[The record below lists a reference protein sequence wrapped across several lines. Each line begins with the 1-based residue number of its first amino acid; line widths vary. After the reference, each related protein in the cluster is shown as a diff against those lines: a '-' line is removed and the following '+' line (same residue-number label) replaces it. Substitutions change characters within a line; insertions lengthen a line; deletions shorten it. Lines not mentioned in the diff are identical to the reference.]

1 MLGVA
6 LVVRLVWVVMTKAV
20 IACPQDEPFPML
32 IDKLARKSRL
42 NRVARASLAL
52 GTVLSSGCGM
62 INRVAPGP
70 GPHDT
75 RTSYHDNVG
84 MQISYPEVQ
93 DCANE
98 VAAVARTSV
107 SPLVAE
113 DPANLPTFDLTL
125 AEAVQM
131 AVRQSPVVRELG
143 GTLVTQPV
151 FSQTIYDP
159 SLAHAN
165 PQQGVEAALAAFDA
179 QFTGQLLW
187 NKQDQPINVQQG
199 TPGADFQPRVFQG
212 TTGTYQSEL
221 SKRTAQGGRFALRH
235 VTLYDRNNR
244 PFRAFPSDFT
254 GWVEAEWRQPLMRGA
269 GTEFNRIAGPS
280 GVIGQYNGVLIARVN
295 EEVALA
301 DFEAAVVRLV
311 NDVEQAYWELSA
323 NYRVLEASLR
333 GREAALQTFQ
343 YQEVRLKV
351 GAGRSD
357 EEAQA
362 QSQFYQFQAQVEQA
376 LSGQQGLYASEQRL
390 RYLLGMPPADGRLI
404 KPVTEPND
412 IRVVFDWESALSQ
425 ALQRRVEIRRQ
436 RFNLKRREMELIAA
450 RLNRRP
456 QLDFLGNY
464 RWRGLGDNLI
474 GGSGGQPLDNLFSE
488 ISGGDYQEWQAGM
501 ELTFPVGLRAASNA
515 VAHARLA
522 ISREQAL
529 LNETELRISHSLSD
543 AVRRI
548 GLTHSLLETNY
559 NGFLAD
565 LRQVDVLRRRYRDGT
580 DNINFLLQAQRQ
592 VVTSEIQFYRSLS
605 DYNLAIRDL
614 HREKGSLLAY
624 SGVTLSEGPWA
635 SGAYQDAYEMGRFLN
650 TRPNP
655 EAVSV
660 PTPVSSGPFDPSQPQ
675 STTGGT
681 MMAPDGMMQ
690 PEMIQPEMIQPGL
703 IQPENDPLAP
713 APLGQ
718 PPALQGPLPAQSSPI
733 TQAQAIG
740 LSSLQVLNPMH
751 AKPAGEAITAEPF
764 QWTPATQFR
773 PIHVSTP
780 GEMRQATST
789 QP

>member
-1 MLGVA
+1 
-6 LVVRLVWVVMTKAV
+6 
-20 IACPQDEPFPML
+20 ML
-32 IDKLARKSRL
+32 IAKFARKSRL
-42 NRVARASLAL
+42 NQAARTSLAL
-52 GTVLSSGCGM
+52 GTLLSSGCGL
-62 INRVAPGP
+62 INKVAPGP

-75 RTSYHDNVG
+75 RTSYHDTVG
-84 MQISYPEVQ
+84 MQISYPDVR

-98 VAAVARTSV
+98 VTAAARTSV

-113 DPANLPTFDLTL
+113 DPSKIPTFDLTL

-143 GTLVTQPV
+143 GTLVTQPG

-179 QFTGQLLW
+179 QFAGQLFW
-187 NKQDQPINVQQG
+187 NKQDQPNNIQTG
-199 TPGADFQPRVFQG
+199 GLGGIFTPQVFQG
-212 TTGTYQSEL
+212 TTATYQTEL
-221 SKRTAQGGRFALRH
+221 SKRTAQGARFALRH

-269 GTEFNRIAGPS
+269 GTEYNRIAGPS
-280 GVIGQYNGVLIARVN
+280 GIVGQYNGVLIARVN

-301 DFEAAVVRLV
+301 EFEAAVIRLV

-323 NYRVLEASLR
+323 SYRVLEASLR
-333 GREAALQTFQ
+333 GRESALQTFQ

-362 QSQFYQFQAQVEQA
+362 QSQYFQFQAQVENA

-404 KPVTEPND
+404 KPITEPND
-412 IRVVFDWESALSQ
+412 IRVVFDWESALTQ

-474 GGSGGQPLDNLFSE
+474 GGSGGELDNLFSE
-488 ISGGDYQEWQAGM
+488 ISGGQYQEWQAGM

-515 VAHARLA
+515 VAHARLL
-522 ISREQAL
+522 INREQAV

-580 DNINFLLQAQRQ
+580 DNINFFLQAQRQ

-624 SGVTLSEGPWA
+624 SGVTLAEGPWA
-635 SGAYQDAYEMGRFLN
+635 SGAYRDAYEMGRFLN

-660 PTPVSSGPFDPSQPQ
+660 PNPVSSGPFDPSQPQ
-675 STTGGT
+675 STIGGA
-681 MMAPDGMMQ
+681 MVVPDGTMMQ
-690 PEMIQPEMIQPGL
+690 PEATQPEAV
-703 IQPENDPLAP
+703 QPEIIAP
-713 APLGQ
+713 GKLDSVIKPSNQ
-718 PPALQGPLPAQSSPI
+718 PRSLQGPIGAVSTPHSSVS
-733 TQAQAIG
+733 QASAAN
-740 LSSLQVLNPMH
+740 VLDPMH
-751 AKPAGEAITAEPF
+751 ALPAGEAISAVPF
-764 QWTPATQFR
+764 EWTPAAVFQ

-780 GEMRQATST
+780 GEMRRAAGNQ
-789 QP
+789 

>member
-1 MLGVA
+1 
-6 LVVRLVWVVMTKAV
+6 
-20 IACPQDEPFPML
+20 ML
-32 IDKLARKSRL
+32 IQKLARKSRL
-42 NRVARASLAL
+42 NQASRASLAL
-52 GTVLSSGCGM
+52 GTLLSSGCGM
-62 INRVAPGP
+62 INKVAPGP

-75 RTSYHDNVG
+75 RTSYHDTVG
-84 MQISYPEVQ
+84 MQISYPDVR

-98 VAAVARTSV
+98 VAAAARTS
-107 SPLVAE
+107 STPLVTE
-113 DPANLPTFDLTL
+113 DPAKIPTLDLTL

-151 FSQTIYDP
+151 FSQTIFDP

-165 PQQGVEAALAAFDA
+165 PQQGVEAALAAFDT
-179 QFTGQLLW
+179 QFSGQLFW
-187 NKQDQPINVQQG
+187 NKQDRPSNIRG
-199 TPGADFQPRVFQG
+199 IGAEFTPRVFQG
-212 TTGTYQSEL
+212 TTATYQNEL

-235 VTLYDRNNR
+235 VTLYDRNNSPIR
-244 PFRAFPSDFT
+244 QFPSDFA

-280 GVIGQYNGVLIARVN
+280 GIVGQYNGVLIARVN

-333 GREAALQTFQ
+333 GRESALQTFQ

-362 QSQFYQFQAQVEQA
+362 QSQYFQFQAQVEQA

-412 IRVVFDWESALSQ
+412 IRVVFDWESALTQ
-425 ALQRRVEIRRQ
+425 ALQRRVEVRRQ

-474 GGSGGQPLDNLFSE
+474 GGSGGELDNLFAE
-488 ISGGDYQEWQAGM
+488 ISGGQYQEWQAGM

-529 LNETELRISHSLSD
+529 LNETELRISHTLSD

-548 GLTHSLLETNY
+548 GLTHGLLETNY

-624 SGVTLSEGPWA
+624 SGVTLAEGPWE
-635 SGAYQDAYEMGRFLN
+635 SGAYRDAYEMGRFLN

-660 PTPVSSGPFDPSQPQ
+660 PTPISSGPFDPSQPQ
-675 STTGGT
+675 STIGGA
-681 MMAPDGMMQ
+681 MVVPNGMMVDPEMNQ
-690 PEMIQPEMIQPGL
+690 PEMIQPDPAPKNQPGS
-703 IQPENDPLAP
+703 
-713 APLGQ
+713 
-718 PPALQGPLPAQSSPI
+718 LQGPIELIPVSTPQTQSTRQS
-733 TQAQAIG
+733 ASNAF
-740 LSSLQVLNPMH
+740 NPMH
-751 AKPAGEAITAEPF
+751 ARPAGEAMIAEPF
-764 QWTPATQFR
+764 QWAPSTVFS

-780 GEMRQATST
+780 GEMRQATAT

>member
-6 LVVRLVWVVMTKAV
+6 SVLRLIRVVMTEVV
-20 IACPQDEPFPML
+20 IACPQDEPLHML
-32 IDKLARKSRL
+32 INKLARKSRL
-42 NRVARASLAL
+42 NQAARASLAL
-52 GTVLSSGCGM
+52 GTLFSSGCGV
-62 INRVAPGP
+62 INKVAPGP

-75 RTSYHDNVG
+75 RTSYHDTVG
-84 MQISYPEVQ
+84 MQISYPDVR

-98 VAAVARTSV
+98 VAVVARTSA

-113 DPANLPTFDLTL
+113 DPANIPTFDLTL

-165 PQQGVEAALAAFDA
+165 PQQGVEAALAAFDT
-179 QFTGQLLW
+179 QFSGQLFW
-187 NKQDQPINVQQG
+187 NKQDRPSNIRGIG
-199 TPGADFQPRVFQG
+199 TQFTPPVFQG
-212 TTGTYQSEL
+212 TTATYQTEL
-221 SKRTAQGGRFALRH
+221 SKRTAQGAQFALRH
-235 VTLYDRNNR
+235 VTLYDRNNSPIR
-244 PFRAFPSDFT
+244 QFPSDFT

-280 GVIGQYNGVLIARVN
+280 GIIGQYNGVLIARVN

-301 DFEAAVVRLV
+301 EFEAAVIRLV
-311 NDVEQAYWELSA
+311 NDVEEAYWELSA

-425 ALQRRVEIRRQ
+425 ALQRRVEVRRQ

-456 QLDFLGNY
+456 QLDFLSNY

-474 GGSGGQPLDNLFSE
+474 GGSGGELDNLFSE
-488 ISGGDYQEWQAGM
+488 ISGGQYQEWQAGM

-529 LNETELRISHSLSD
+529 LSETELRISHSLSD

-624 SGVTLSEGPWA
+624 SGVTLSEGPWE

-660 PTPVSSGPFDPSQPQ
+660 PNPVSSGPFDPSQPQ
-675 STTGGT
+675 STSGGA
-681 MMAPDGMMQ
+681 MMLPDGVVVEPEKVE
-690 PEMIQPEMIQPGL
+690 PEMIEPGL
-703 IQPENDPLAP
+703 LEGPIAP
-713 APLGQ
+713 
-718 PPALQGPLPAQSSPI
+718 QSSPI
-733 TQAQAIG
+733 TRAQAIEMP
-740 LSSLQVLNPMH
+740 SSNVLDPMH
-751 AKPAGEAITAEPF
+751 AKPVGEAISAEPF
-764 QWTPATQFR
+764 QWTPNTVFR

-780 GEMRQATST
+780 GEMRQATGT
-789 QP
+789 NP

>member
-1 MLGVA
+1 
-6 LVVRLVWVVMTKAV
+6 
-20 IACPQDEPFPML
+20 ML
-32 IDKLARKSRL
+32 IDKFARKSSL
-42 NRVARASLAL
+42 NKAARASLAL
-52 GTVLSSGCGM
+52 GTLLSSGCGM
-62 INRVAPGP
+62 INKVAPGP

-75 RTSYHDNVG
+75 RTSYHDTVG
-84 MQISYPEVQ
+84 MQISYPDVR

-98 VAAVARTSV
+98 VTAAARGSA

-113 DPANLPTFDLTL
+113 DPAKLPTFDMTL

-151 FSQTIYDP
+151 FSQTIFDP

-165 PQQGVEAALAAFDA
+165 PQQGVEAALSAFDT
-179 QFTGQLLW
+179 QFSGQLFW
-187 NKQDQPINVQQG
+187 NKQDR
-199 TPGADFQPRVFQG
+199 PGNIAGFGALFQPPVFQG
-212 TTGTYQSEL
+212 TTSTYQTEL
-221 SKRTAQGGRFALRH
+221 SKRTAQGAQFSLRH
-235 VTLYDRNNR
+235 VTLYDRNNSPVR
-244 PFRAFPSDFT
+244 EFSSDFT

-280 GVIGQYNGVLIARVN
+280 GIVGQYNGVLIARVN

-301 DFEAAVVRLV
+301 DFEAAVIRLV

-404 KPVTEPND
+404 KPITEPND
-412 IRVVFDWESALSQ
+412 IRVVFDWESALTQ

-474 GGSGGQPLDNLFSE
+474 GSSGGQLDNLFSE
-488 ISGGDYQEWQAGM
+488 ITGGDYQEWQAGM

-522 ISREQAL
+522 INREQAL

-592 VVTSEIQFYRSLS
+592 VVTSEIQFYRSLQ

-624 SGVTLSEGPWA
+624 SGVTLAEGPWA
-635 SGAYQDAYEMGRFLN
+635 SGAYRDAYELGRFLN

-655 EAVSV
+655 DAVSV
-660 PTPVSSGPFDPSQPQ
+660 PAPVSSGPFDPSQPQ
-675 STTGGT
+675 STSGGVSVV
-681 MMAPDGMMQ
+681 PSGMMIEQ
-690 PEMIQPEMIQPGL
+690 EVILPGS
-703 IQPENDPLAP
+703 
-713 APLGQ
+713 
-718 PPALQGPLPAQSSPI
+718 LQGPIEPVPAPASQTQSMLPSS
-733 TQAQAIG
+733 
-740 LSSLQVLNPMH
+740 SNVLNPMH
-751 AKPAGEAITAEPF
+751 ALPSGETITAEPF
-764 QWTPATQFR
+764 QWTPTTVFS
-773 PIHVSTP
+773 PIHVSTSS
-780 GEMRQATST
+780 EMRQATAT

>member
-1 MLGVA
+1 
-6 LVVRLVWVVMTKAV
+6 
-20 IACPQDEPFPML
+20 ML
-32 IDKLARKSRL
+32 IAKFARNSRL
-42 NRVARASLAL
+42 NQAARASLAV
-52 GTVLSSGCGM
+52 GTLLSSGCGL
-62 INRVAPGP
+62 INKVAPGP

-75 RTSYHDNVG
+75 RTSYHDTVG
-84 MQISYPEVQ
+84 MQISYPDVR

-98 VAAVARTSV
+98 ITAAARTSA

-113 DPANLPTFDLTL
+113 DPSKLPTFDLTL

-143 GTLVTQPV
+143 GTLVTQPG

-179 QFTGQLLW
+179 QFAGQLFW
-187 NKQDQPINVQQG
+187 NKQDQPNNIQTG
-199 TPGADFQPRVFQG
+199 GLGGIFTPQVFQG
-212 TTGTYQSEL
+212 TTATYQTEL
-221 SKRTAQGGRFALRH
+221 SKRTAQGARFALRH

-269 GTEFNRIAGPS
+269 GTEYNRIAGPS
-280 GVIGQYNGVLIARVN
+280 GIVGQYNGVLIARVN
-295 EEVALA
+295 EDVALA
-301 DFEAAVVRLV
+301 DFEAAVIRLV

-362 QSQFYQFQAQVEQA
+362 QSQFYQFQAQVENA

-412 IRVVFDWESALSQ
+412 IRVVFDWESALTQ

-474 GGSGGQPLDNLFSE
+474 GGSGGELDNLFAE
-488 ISGGDYQEWQAGM
+488 ISGGQYQEWQAGM

-515 VAHARLA
+515 VAHARLL
-522 ISREQAL
+522 INREQAV

-624 SGVTLSEGPWA
+624 SGVTMAEGPWA
-635 SGAYQDAYEMGRFLN
+635 SGAYRDAYEMGRFLN

-660 PTPVSSGPFDPSQPQ
+660 PNPVSSGLFDPSQPQ
-675 STTGGT
+675 STIGG
-681 MMAPDGMMQ
+681 AVVVPDGIMMQ
-690 PEMIQPEMIQPGL
+690 PEAAQPEAV
-703 IQPENDPLAP
+703 QPEIIAPGSLDSVIKPSNESRSLQGTVGAMPMPQSSAAQASVAKVLDPLY
-713 APLGQ
+713 
-718 PPALQGPLPAQSSPI
+718 ALP
-733 TQAQAIG
+733 T
-740 LSSLQVLNPMH
+740 
-751 AKPAGEAITAEPF
+751 GEAISAAPF
-764 QWTPATQFR
+764 EWTPAAVFQ

-780 GEMRQATST
+780 GAMRRPVGVQ
-789 QP
+789 

>member
-1 MLGVA
+1 
-6 LVVRLVWVVMTKAV
+6 
-20 IACPQDEPFPML
+20 ML

-52 GTVLSSGCGM
+52 GTLLSSGCGM
-62 INRVAPGP
+62 INKVAPGP

-75 RTSYHDNVG
+75 RLSYHDTVG
-84 MQISYPEVQ
+84 MQISYPDVKE
-93 DCANE
+93 CASE
-98 VAAVARTSV
+98 VAATARS
-107 SPLVAE
+107 SGEPLVAE
-113 DPANLPTFDLTL
+113 DPAKLPTFDLTL

-165 PQQGVEAALAAFDA
+165 PQAGVEAALAAFDA
-179 QFTGQLLW
+179 QYSGQLFW
-187 NKQDQPINVQQG
+187 NKADRPSNIRGIGAQF
-199 TPGADFQPRVFQG
+199 TPQVFQG
-212 TTGTYQSEL
+212 TSATYQNEL
-221 SKRTAQGGRFALRH
+221 SKRTAQGATFALRH
-235 VTLYDRNNR
+235 VTLYERNNSPIR
-244 PFRAFPSDFT
+244 EFPSDFV

-280 GVIGQYNGVLIARVN
+280 GIVGQYNGVLIARVN

-301 DFEAAVVRLV
+301 DFEAAVIRLV

-376 LSGQQGLYASEQRL
+376 LSGEQGLYASEQRL

-404 KPVTEPND
+404 KPITEPND
-412 IRVVFDWESALSQ
+412 IRVVFDWESALTQ
-425 ALQRRVEIRRQ
+425 ALQRRVEVRRQ

-474 GGSGGQPLDNLFSE
+474 GGRGGELDNLFAE
-488 ISGGDYQEWQAGM
+488 ISGGQYQEWQAGM

-522 ISREQAL
+522 LNREQAL

-624 SGVTLSEGPWA
+624 SGVALAEGPWA
-635 SGAYQDAYEMGRFLN
+635 SGAYRDAYENGRFLS
-650 TRPNP
+650 TRPHP
-655 EAVSV
+655 EAVSM
-660 PTPVSSGPFDPSQPQ
+660 PSPVSSGPFDPSAPQ
-675 STTGGT
+675 STQGPGTFQTEGGDIGGGVIED
-681 MMAPDGMMQ
+681 APMLQ
-690 PEMIQPEMIQPGL
+690 PFGTQPTIERVPT
-703 IQPENDPLAP
+703 P
-713 APLGQ
+713 APILQ
-718 PPALQGPLPAQSSPI
+718 LEPAATSK
-733 TQAQAIG
+733 T
-740 LSSLQVLNPMH
+740 LNPMH
-751 AKPAGEAITAEPF
+751 AMPQGEAISAEPF
-764 QWTPATQFR
+764 QWTPVSAFQ
-773 PIHVSTP
+773 PIHVTGPAAMRPANDDRQPANAMQQVSGFETP
-780 GEMRQATST
+780 
-789 QP
+789 

>member
-1 MLGVA
+1 
-6 LVVRLVWVVMTKAV
+6 
-20 IACPQDEPFPML
+20 ML
-32 IDKLARKSRL
+32 IQKFARKSRL
-42 NRVARASLAL
+42 NNAARTSLAL
-52 GTVLSSGCGM
+52 GTLLSNGCGL
-62 INRVAPGP
+62 INKVAPGP

-75 RTSYHDNVG
+75 RTSYHDTVG
-84 MQISYPEVQ
+84 MQISYPEVR

-98 VAAVARTSV
+98 VTAAARTSV

-113 DPANLPTFDLTL
+113 DPSKIPTFDLTL
-125 AEAVQM
+125 ADAVQM

-143 GTLVTQPV
+143 GTLVTQPN

-179 QFTGQLLW
+179 QFSGQLFW
-187 NKQDQPINVQQG
+187 NKQDQPINVDRGTQG
-199 TPGADFQPRVFQG
+199 AAFQPAVLQG
-212 TTGTYQSEL
+212 TTATYQNEL
-221 SKRTAQGGRFALRH
+221 SKRTAQGARFALRH

-280 GVIGQYNGVLIARVN
+280 GIIGQYNGVLIARVN

-301 DFEAAVVRLV
+301 DFEAAVIRLV

-333 GREAALQTFQ
+333 GREAALITHQKEAFI
-343 YQEVRLKV
+343 LDV
-351 GAGRSD
+351 G
-357 EEAQA
+357 ENT
-362 QSQFYQFQAQVEQA
+362 QAQVSQAASLYFQLQAQVDSA

-404 KPVTEPND
+404 KPVTEPNG
-412 IRVVFDWESALSQ
+412 IRVVFDWESALTQ
-425 ALQRRVEIRRQ
+425 ALQRRVEVRRQ

-464 RWRGLGDNLI
+464 RFRGLGDNLI
-474 GGSGGQPLDNLFSE
+474 GGSGGELDNLFGE
-488 ISGGDYQEWQAGM
+488 ISGGQYQEWQAGM

-515 VAHARLA
+515 VAHARLL
-522 ISREQAL
+522 INREQAV

-548 GLTHSLLETNY
+548 GLTHTLLETNY

-565 LRQVDVLRRRYRDGT
+565 LRRYEVT
-580 DNINFLLQAQRQ
+580 DIRNQTIRSDNFFLLDALRQ
-592 VVTSEIQFYRSLS
+592 KVTSEIQFYRSLS

-624 SGVTLSEGPWA
+624 SGVTLAEGPWA
-635 SGAYQDAYEMGRFLN
+635 SGAYRDAYEIGRFLN

-660 PTPVSSGPFDPSQPQ
+660 PNPVSSGPFDPSQPQ
-675 STTGGT
+675 STMGGG
-681 MMAPDGMMQ
+681 MLVPDGMIMQ
-690 PEMIQPEMIQPGL
+690 PEAVLPEAVLPEAVQPEAVKPEIVQPAEFDSV
-703 IQPENDPLAP
+703 IKPSSQPRL
-713 APLGQ
+713 LG
-718 PPALQGPLPAQSSPI
+718 AMSSPRSQV
-733 TQAQAIG
+733 TQTSAAK
-740 LSSLQVLNPMH
+740 VLDPMH
-751 AKPAGEAITAEPF
+751 ALPAGEAISAAPF
-764 QWTPATQFR
+764 EWTPAAVFQ

-780 GEMRQATST
+780 GEMRQAAAK
-789 QP
+789 Q

>member
-1 MLGVA
+1 MTVVPRALMLGVA
-6 LVVRLVWVVMTKAV
+6 LVVRLVGVVVTKAV
-20 IACPQDEPFPML
+20 IASPPDEPLHML

-42 NRVARASLAL
+42 NRAARASLAL
-52 GTVLSSGCGM
+52 GTLFSSGCGL

-75 RTSYHDNVG
+75 RTSYHDTVG
-84 MQISYPEVQ
+84 MQISYPDVR

-98 VAAVARTSV
+98 VAAVARTSA

-125 AEAVQM
+125 AEAVQL

-151 FSQTIYDP
+151 FSQTIFDP

-165 PQQGVEAALAAFDA
+165 PQQGVEAALAAFDT
-179 QFTGQLLW
+179 QFSGQLFW
-187 NKQDQPINVQQG
+187 NKQDRPSNVRGIGAQF
-199 TPGADFQPRVFQG
+199 TPLVFQG
-212 TTGTYQSEL
+212 TTATYQTEL
-221 SKRTAQGGRFALRH
+221 SKRTAQGAQFSLRH
-235 VTLYDRNNR
+235 VTLYDRNNSPIR
-244 PFRAFPSDFT
+244 QFPSDFT
-254 GWVEAEWRQPLMRGA
+254 GWVEAEWRQPLLRGA

-280 GVIGQYNGVLIARVN
+280 GIIGQYNGVLIARVN

-301 DFEAAVVRLV
+301 EFEAAVIRLV

-376 LSGQQGLYASEQRL
+376 LSGEQGLYASEQRL

-412 IRVVFDWESALSQ
+412 IRVVFDWESALTQ

-474 GGSGGQPLDNLFSE
+474 GGSGGELDNLFGE
-488 ISGGDYQEWQAGM
+488 ISGGQYQEWQAGM

-529 LNETELRISHSLSD
+529 LGETELRISHTLSD

-624 SGVTLSEGPWA
+624 SGVALAEGPWA
-635 SGAYQDAYEMGRFLN
+635 SGAYRDAYETGRFLN

-660 PTPVSSGPFDPSQPQ
+660 PNPVSSGPFDPSQPQ
-675 STTGGT
+675 STMGG
-681 MMAPDGMMQ
+681 GMVVPNATVIEPELVQPQIEQ
-690 PEMIQPEMIQPGL
+690 PEMLQS
-703 IQPENDPLAP
+703 PLELVP
-713 APLGQ
+713 APNSQTQTSTLQ
-718 PPALQGPLPAQSSPI
+718 PPKMFD
-733 TQAQAIG
+733 
-740 LSSLQVLNPMH
+740 PMH
-751 AKPAGEAITAEPF
+751 AVPAGEAIAAEPF
-764 QWTPATQFR
+764 QWTPTAVFS

-780 GEMRQATST
+780 GEMRQATAT

>member
-1 MLGVA
+1 
-6 LVVRLVWVVMTKAV
+6 
-20 IACPQDEPFPML
+20 ML
-32 IDKLARKSRL
+32 IQKLARKSRI
-42 NRVARASLAL
+42 NQAARASLAL
-52 GTVLSSGCGM
+52 GTLFSSGCGL
-62 INRVAPGP
+62 INKVAPGP

-75 RTSYHDNVG
+75 RTSYHDTVG
-84 MQISYPEVQ
+84 MQISYPEVR

-98 VAAVARTSV
+98 VTAAARTSV

-113 DPANLPTFDLTL
+113 DPSKLPTFDLSL
-125 AEAVQM
+125 ADAVQM

-143 GTLVTQPV
+143 GTLVTQPG

-165 PQQGVEAALAAFDA
+165 PQLGVEAALAAFDA
-179 QFTGQLLW
+179 QFAGQLFW
-187 NKQDQPINVQQG
+187 NKQDQPNNIERAGLGGVF
-199 TPGADFQPRVFQG
+199 TPQVFQG
-212 TTGTYQSEL
+212 TTATYQTEL
-221 SKRTAQGGRFALRH
+221 SKRTAQGARFALRH

-280 GVIGQYNGVLIARVN
+280 GIIGQYNGVLIARVN

-301 DFEAAVVRLV
+301 DFEAAVIRLV

-362 QSQFYQFQAQVEQA
+362 QSQFYQFQAQVENA

-412 IRVVFDWESALSQ
+412 IRVVFDWESALTQ

-456 QLDFLGNY
+456 QFDFLGNY

-474 GGSGGQPLDNLFSE
+474 GDSGGELDNLFAE
-488 ISGGDYQEWQAGM
+488 ITGGQYQEWQAGM

-522 ISREQAL
+522 INREQAV

-624 SGVTLSEGPWA
+624 SGVTLAEGPWA
-635 SGAYQDAYEMGRFLN
+635 SGAYRDAYEIGRFLN

-660 PTPVSSGPFDPSQPQ
+660 PNPVSSGPFDPSQPQ
-675 STTGGT
+675 STIGGG
-681 MMAPDGMMQ
+681 MIAPDGMM
-690 PEMIQPEMIQPGL
+690 IQPEVTQPEIIQPG
-703 IQPENDPLAP
+703 QVDPSAAP
-713 APLGQ
+713 PTAPQ
-718 PPALQGPLPAQSSPI
+718 SLQGPREAMLTPQTPV
-733 TQAQAIG
+733 TQASASNA
-740 LSSLQVLNPMH
+740 LDPMH
-751 AKPAGEAITAEPF
+751 ALPTGEAISATPF
-764 QWTPATQFR
+764 NWTPAPVFQ

-780 GEMRQATST
+780 GEMRQATT
-789 QP
+789 K